1 MELGAHGSSYRYPR
15 GIPRAFVLLLT
26 AAALFGCGGGDG
38 KGPGNPSSPEGRG
51 GLEPG
56 GTTPRGGTRA
66 PGTCELGD
74 SNGIDGPVQGITGM
88 TGQEKQAL
96 ARIVSHAG
104 DVDQGPVSRRPKLRV
119 TIWKGTATCVRDL
132 ALLHSIAWL
141 AVREPGLSSDVLGQV
156 VDAMPQLRTL
166 EISRSDLGSKGFAHL
181 QRLRGLEELQYIP
194 RTSPTEIRHIV
205 EVSQV
210 KRLTLGGGSGG
221 FYYGDIGTI
230 VKKMSLHELQLV
242 GSSAGLAAT
251 ALDSRRPVTRSS
263 REGQASPGAARTRP
277 TTPGRSAGTCETG
290 DASKVEA
297 PAQGVTAMTGEER
310 KALARI
316 VSGGGVVDH
325 GPVSRR
331 PKLRVIIWRDG
342 ATCVADLALLRSVT
356 WLAIRDPG
364 VSSKV
369 LGQIVDAMPQLRTL
383 EISQWCDPHCKPFSH
398 LRRLRR
404 LEELEYMPYC
414 WLIGLDQIVE
424 LSQLKRLTL
433 GGSEGHFYDGDTAA
447 ILRKMPQLEALK
459 LVPTWDYDYPTCNRD

>member
-1 MELGAHGSSYRYPR
+1 
-15 GIPRAFVLLLT
+15 
-26 AAALFGCGGGDG
+26 
-38 KGPGNPSSPEGRG
+38 
-51 GLEPG
+51 
-56 GTTPRGGTRA
+56 
-66 PGTCELGD
+66 
-74 SNGIDGPVQGITGM
+74 
-88 TGQEKQAL
+88 
-96 ARIVSHAG
+96 
-104 DVDQGPVSRRPKLRV
+104 
-119 TIWKGTATCVRDL
+119 
-132 ALLHSIAWL
+132 
-141 AVREPGLSSDVLGQV
+141 
-156 VDAMPQLRTL
+156 
-166 EISRSDLGSKGFAHL
+166 
-181 QRLRGLEELQYIP
+181 
-194 RTSPTEIRHIV
+194 
-205 EVSQV
+205 
-210 KRLTLGGGSGG
+210 
-221 FYYGDIGTI
+221 
-230 VKKMSLHELQLV
+230 
-242 GSSAGLAAT
+242 
-251 ALDSRRPVTRSS
+251 
-263 REGQASPGAARTRP
+263 
-277 TTPGRSAGTCETG
+277 
-290 DASKVEA
+290 
-297 PAQGVTAMTGEER
+297 MTGEER